1 MIGTVLIWPCVISPR
16 TPTAVGSKKVTLA
29 DPNAQQ
35 AVNGMQRS
43 SSCATHREADKFGA
57 KGDFSSSVFIVIS
70 NEHLLGSH
78 MCKAHFQMEDIMT
91 NTSG

>member
-1 MIGTVLIWPCVISPR
+1 MALCYQPSDPHRSGF
-16 TPTAVGSKKVTLA
+16 KKVTLA

-35 AVNGMQRS
+35 AVNGMQHS
-43 SSCATHREADKFGA
+43 SSCATHSEADKFGA